1 MRTKILR
8 MCRGDGVAYV
18 EVSVQKASRN
28 SHIAVS
34 AFSEKGIELPLEG
47 YEISNGNSLE
57 FQVVYATPLLET
69 RQIVFEF
76 EERSTDGEVLSK
88 VVRRIGRTTLK
99 WLSRLGYRIDYEKAA
114 QIRDID
120 RYTYSRQLHVNPTVF
135 LSAGAE
141 KSELILK
148 GAVDAP
154 EDETDVSLS
163 LIDGD
168 GVEREDCIFFANK
181 PRLTSG
187 YGGERREFGFTVRI
201 PDDGNTYC
209 LVAKSSSGNKDGFL
223 CLDRI
228 SRGRLLAQCDPH
240 FYRLSSDEMY
250 GRRSKHRNK
259 ITSRF
264 GDSHFENGCL
274 FSIVVPLY
282 NTPVFFFREMVQSV
296 LDQTYGNW
304 ELILVNAS
312 PENGDLAAEIEALSD
327 DRIRVISLA
336 RNEGIACNTN
346 AGIEAAK
353 GDYVLFFDHDD
364 VLDRSVL
371 SKYAE
376 RVSADP
382 ETDVLYCDEDLLN
395 EQGEYVSPRFKS
407 DFNIDLLRCHNYI
420 THFLGVRASL
430 AKRLRLRSE
439 YDGAQ
444 DYDLVLRLT
453 ELTDKFVHVP
463 EVLYHWRSHSNSTA
477 KNAGNKNYA
486 DEAGRNALSAHL
498 DRCGLDADVE
508 LTHLACIYHVN
519 YSLVDFP
526 MVSIVI
532 PNKDSVEVL
541 SRCID
546 SVVDRTRYQNYE
558 IVIVENNSVDEA
570 TFDYYDSVQ
579 EKYPKVK
586 VVNWGSNFN
595 YSKINNFGVGQCSGE
610 YLVFLNN
617 DTEVIS
623 ETWLESMLSFCQRSD
638 VGAVGAKLLYPDGT
652 IQHAGVMMPRC
663 QSAVEAA
670 GPVHVFQHLD
680 RDDDGY
686 MWRASLAQDLTA
698 VTAACMMMRRSV
710 FLRLGGFCE
719 DYAVAYNDTDLC
731 LRVRQEGLLVVYDPD
746 ALLYH
751 YESLSRGPDTS
762 SSDLKNY
769 SRFLAEQGLLRTRW
783 SEYYAKGDPYHGAFS
798 TMVF

>member
-1 MRTKILR
+1 MKIEILR
-8 MCRGDGVAYV
+8 MCRGDGAAYV
-18 EVSVQKASRN
+18 EVSVRKASRN
-28 SHIAVS
+28 SRIAAS

-114 QIRDID
+114 RIRDID

-148 GAVDAP
+148 GVVDAP
-154 EDETDVSLS
+154 EDEADALLS

-168 GVEREDCIFFANK
+168 GIEREDCIFFANK
-181 PRLTSG
+181 PRLSSG
-187 YGGERREFGFTVRI
+187 YGGERKEFGFTVRV

-250 GRRSKHRNK
+250 GRRSKHRDK
-259 ITSRF
+259 ITSRY
-264 GDSHFENGCL
+264 DNSQFEDGCL

-282 NTPVFFFREMVQSV
+282 NTPVLFFREMVQSV
-296 LDQTYGNW
+296 LGQTYGNW

-312 PENGDLAAEIEALSD
+312 PENEDLAVEIEALSD
-327 DRIRVISLA
+327 DRIKVVSLA
-336 RNEGIACNTN
+336 GNEGIACNTN

-353 GDYVLFFDHDD
+353 GDYILFFDHDD

-371 SKYAE
+371 LEYAKK
-376 RVSADP
+376 VSDDP
-382 ETDVLYCDEDLLN
+382 EIDVLYCDEDFLN
-395 EQGEYVSPRFKS
+395 EQGEYVFPNFKS

-420 THFLGVRASL
+420 THFLGVRTSL
-430 AKRLRLRSE
+430 AKKLRLRAE

-444 DYDLVLRLT
+444 DYDLVLRLS

-463 EVLYHWRSHSNSTA
+463 EVLYHWRIHENSTA
-477 KNAGNKNYA
+477 KNSGNKNYA
-486 DEAGRNALSAHL
+486 DEAGRSALSAHL
-498 DRCGLDADVE
+498 GRCGLSADVE
-508 LTHLACIYHVN
+508 LTSAPCFYHVS
-519 YSLVDFP
+519 YSLVALP
-526 MVSIVI
+526 MVSIII

-541 SRCID
+541 SRCIN
-546 SVVDRTRYQNYE
+546 SIVDKTRYQNYE
-558 IVIVENNSVDEA
+558 IVIVENNSVDKA
-570 TFDYYDSVQ
+570 TFDFYDDVQ
-579 EKYPKVK
+579 KNHSRVK
-586 VVNWGSNFN
+586 VVNWESGFN
-595 YSKINNFGVGQCSGE
+595 YSKINNHGVDQCKGE

-623 ETWLESMLSFCQRSD
+623 ETWLEDMLVYCQRSD
-638 VGAVGAKLLYPDGT
+638 VGAVGAKLLFPDNT
-652 IQHAGVMMPRC
+652 VQHAGVMMIRC
-663 QSAVEAA
+663 QNPGEYG
-670 GPVHVFQHLD
+670 GPIHIFQHLD
-680 RDDDGY
+680 RDDPGY
-686 MWRASLAQDLTA
+686 MKRASLVQDLSA
-698 VTAACMMMRRSV
+698 VTAACMMTKRSLFLEMR
-710 FLRLGGFCE
+710 GFRE
-719 DYAVAYNDTDLC
+719 EFAVALNDVDFC
-731 LRVRQEGLLVVYDPD
+731 LRVREKGLLVVYNPD
-746 ALLYH
+746 VLLYH
-751 YESLSRGPDTS
+751 YESFSRGPDTTTS
-762 SSDLKNY
+762 GVANY
-769 SRFLAEQGLLRTRW
+769 ARFLSEQGLLRMEW